1 MPKVTSEQMAADL
14 RQLKVDLND
23 ERATLRTLKDL
34 GYSAGDIVVCSA
46 EAVAIAKTSQKNL
59 TSIVGDGLAL
69 IFAAGVWLA
78 WYAVLCP
85 TGS

>member
-14 RQLKVDLND
+14 RNLKVNLTD
-23 ERATLRTLKDL
+23 ERAALRALQDL
-34 GYSAGDIVVCSA
+34 GYSAGDIIVCSA
-46 EAVAIAKTSQKNL
+46 EAIALAKTSQKNL

-78 WYAVLCP
+78 WYVVLCP
-85 TGS
+85 AGA